1 MNRRGRTLQANAVRP
16 AGRPG
21 LAGAP
26 FRTGF
31 FFTLGG
37 AVAAL
42 AVLALWRLGDVV
54 TWIGLAF
61 FVAVGC
67 EPVVTRLIAWGL
79 RRRTAVLLVTIGI
92 AVVAIAVAALILP
105 TVIAEA
111 RALLAKAPTLVAD
124 FAEQDWVRQLQR
136 QLPGDLDLE
145 ALLAQARRAIT
156 DPVVV
161 GRITGGAIT
170 AGVSVFSAISVT
182 VTIAVLALCLLA
194 TMPQVAA
201 GVTSLVP
208 ARSRG
213 LVRSLA
219 AEIFTSTGRYVGGM
233 LFLAALNAFLGFVAM
248 LVAGVPF
255 APVIAVVVFFVALI
269 PLVGSVLATILTVLI
284 GLTNSPGTAIAIGIY
299 YLVYMQI
306 EAYVLTPRVMGKV
319 LAVPVT
325 LVIVGALVGGALLGL
340 TGALVAMPITTA
352 VLLIVRRVIV
362 PLQDAK
368 RR

>member
-1 MNRRGRTLQANAVRP
+1 MNRRGRLLQTRAQRTATRTWI
-16 AGRPG
+16 
-21 LAGAP
+21 AGAP

-31 FFTLGG
+31 FFTLGA
-37 AVAAL
+37 AVAAF
-42 AVLALWRLGDVV
+42 AVLAFWRLGDVV

-67 EPVVTRLIAWGL
+67 EPVVTRLIGWGF
-79 RRRTAVLLVTIGI
+79 RRRTAVLLVTAGV

-105 TVIAEA
+105 TVITEA
-111 RALLAKAPTLVAD
+111 RTLVAKAPTLVTD
-124 FAEQDWVRQLQR
+124 FTEQDWVRQLQR
-136 QLPGDLDLE
+136 HLPGDLNLE
-145 ALLAQARRAIT
+145 ALLAQARQAIT

-170 AGVSVFSAISVT
+170 AGVGVFSAISVT
-182 VTIAVLALCLLA
+182 ITIAVLALCLLA

-208 ARSRG
+208 ARSRV

-233 LFLAALNAFLGFVAM
+233 LFLAALNAVLGFVAM
-248 LVAGVPF
+248 LVTGVPF

-269 PLVGSVLATILTVLI
+269 PLVGSVLATTLTVLI
-284 GLTNSPGTAIAIGIY
+284 GLTNSPGTAIAIGLY

-306 EAYVLTPRVMGKV
+306 EAYVFTPRVMGKV
-319 LAVPVT
+319 LAIPVT
-325 LVIVGALVGGALLGL
+325 LVIIGALIGGALLGL